1 MVNSQSCGKTF
12 IMKKQII
19 LFILSLIVITFSS
32 PQKAS
37 ADSLASGSSANINR
51 IAITQSNGN
60 DYRVKILHD
69 YLAKENSPLATYAA
83 EFVSTAD
90 KYNLDWRLVA
100 AISGVESTFGK
111 EIPADS
117 YNAWGW
123 GVYGDNVIRFSS
135 WKDGIDTISQGLR
148 DRYINQWGGKDVYQI
163 GSMYAASPAWAGHV
177 VYYMDNIQN
186 YGLRKPT
193 DLLSLSL

>member
-1 MVNSQSCGKTF
+1 
-12 IMKKQII
+12 MKKQII
-19 LFILSLIVITFSS
+19 LFVLSLIVITFLI

-69 YLAKENSPLATYAA
+69 YLARENSPLATYAA

-111 EIPADS
+111 EIPAAS

-148 DRYINQWGGKDVYQI
+148 DRYMNQWGGKDIYQI

>member
-1 MVNSQSCGKTF
+1 MVNSQSCEKTL

-19 LFILSLIVITFSS
+19 LFVLSLIVISFLI
-32 PQKAS
+32 PQKVS

-148 DRYINQWGGKDVYQI
+148 DRYINQWGGKDIYQI

>member
-1 MVNSQSCGKTF
+1 MVNSQSCEKTL

-19 LFILSLIVITFSS
+19 LFVLSLIVITFLS

-69 YLAKENSPLATYAA
+69 YLARENSPLATYAA

-111 EIPADS
+111 EIPVNS

-148 DRYINQWGGKDVYQI
+148 DRYMNQWGGKDIYQI